1 MGNLFIFRG
10 TLNLP
15 GQAASE
21 FYWRGI
27 NKIYGR
33 NPNDAEAEEAFRR
46 SVELDPTAYFVH
58 IQLGNL
64 YLKSRSR
71 EKCVRAYSE
80 ALKYAPEDRTI
91 RSALQNQIERVSRA
105 LASVCL
111 ALERPLCEQGGSVP
125 QFPGESAIFKV
136 KRHLPELKS
145 PDSENAVKIVSLIF
159 PVIHQECGLRS

>member
-27 NKIYGR
+27 NRIYGR

-80 ALKYAPEDRTI
+80 ALKYAPEDRAI
-91 RSALQNQIERVSRA
+91 RSALQNQIERVSRDDLAEVSPLRDPPYAGSTACGSMWTA
-105 LASVCL
+105 LMEVCL
-111 ALERPLCEQGGSVP
+111 RCCRMLRPIC
-125 QFPGESAIFKV
+125 A
-136 KRHLPELKS
+136 
-145 PDSENAVKIVSLIF
+145 D
-159 PVIHQECGLRS
+159 